1 MQLKF
6 YGGAQEVGRS
16 AILLK
21 DERSFMFDYGI
32 KIDKRIEYPTTI
44 PKVDAFVLSHA
55 HLDHSGFSP
64 GLYSEMFI
72 PAFGTQPTLRLS
84 NLLLDDS
91 LNIAKKQH
99 ERPRFHR
106 RQVNEFVNR
115 YVSLD
120 YGNRTHFGNYDL
132 EFFDAGHIA
141 GSAITLLERTQA
153 KDFKRVVYTG
163 DFKLSEQILHK
174 GADIVKSDLLIMET
188 TYATREHPDRKK
200 VEKAFIDKIKETLEN
215 KGTALI
221 PAFAVGRSQE
231 LLVLLH
237 QHDLTRYTYIDGM
250 VKDATS
256 IVLNHPEY
264 IANADLLNKASREA
278 SWISDRTERK
288 DALNGPSVILT
299 TSGMLN
305 GGPVL
310 DYITK
315 LNRSSH
321 IFLTGFQ
328 QEGTNGR
335 TLLETGTIH
344 MEGQKRK
351 IDTPVTFHDFSAHA
365 GRSDLLEYV
374 KKSSP
379 TAVVCVHGD
388 ATNAKTF
395 AAELK
400 QQGYD
405 AYAPKVGDSIKL
417 GSDQ

>member
-32 KIDKRIEYPTTI
+32 KIDGKIDYPTSI
-44 PKVDAFVLSHA
+44 PRVDAFVLSHA

-64 GLYSEMFI
+64 GLYEAMRI
-72 PAFGTQPTLRLS
+72 PAFGTPPTLRLS

-91 LNIAKKQH
+91 LSIAKKQH
-99 ERPRFHR
+99 LKARFHR

-115 YVSLD
+115 YVGLD
-120 YGNRTHFGNYDL
+120 YRHKTHFGNYDI
-132 EFFDAGHIA
+132 EFYDAGHIS
-141 GSAITLLERTQA
+141 GSAITLLERVHA
-153 KDFKRVVYTG
+153 KDYKRVVYTG

-174 GADIVKSDLLIMET
+174 GAEIVKSDLLIMES
-188 TYATREHPDRKK
+188 TYAMKEHPDRKK
-200 VEKAFIDKIKETLEN
+200 SVKDFIDKIKETLDQN
-215 KGTALI
+215 GTALI

-231 LLVLLH
+231 ILTMLH
-237 QHDLTRYTYIDGM
+237 QNGLAQHTYLDGM
-250 VKDATS
+250 AKDATS
-256 IVLNHPEY
+256 IILNHPGF
-264 IANADLLNKASREA
+264 INNADELKKASREA
-278 SWISDRTERK
+278 QWIGDRSERK
-288 DALNGPSVILT
+288 EALNGHSIVLT

-305 GGPVL
+305 GGPVM

-315 LNRSSH
+315 LNKNSH

-335 TLLETGTIH
+335 MLLDSGMI
-344 MEGQKRK
+344 MAEGGKKK
-351 IDTPVTFHDFSAHA
+351 ITNPVTFHDFSAHA
-365 GRSDLLEYV
+365 GRSDLFEYV

-379 TAVVCVHGD
+379 TAVVCVHGSED
-388 ATNAKTF
+388 NAKKL
-395 AAELK
+395 ASELK
-400 QQGYD
+400 EQGYD

-417 GSDQ
+417 GKD